1 MPREYR
7 CRKCGIVHPAPTGK
21 HCRRENDDTP
31 EAGNGTQEQILR
43 AISDL
48 QSQMQDMRTQMQ
60 DNNTA
65 TGNNDT
71 QENDSEM
78 GEEEASET
86 GSTQPALGAEAA
98 TPDSLRHNIHL
109 MAQAAGRIAQ
119 WKEDE
124 LDDQDTVD
132 FTRPK
137 TQGKKSGSLM
147 VATDRIKHSI
157 DWPHMHVR
165 RMTNGKRRTLNYAEL
180 TPEEFVYG
188 YLTMLINP
196 RNGMDEK
203 IMIPLLRIVMQDTVD
218 YSWINA
224 RNFYETLGIEVEK
237 GDMRWEDT
245 ETIREYRM
253 TYSRAVFP
261 ETKDGKET
269 KEATRPQPRTVPT
282 GMKCCAT
289 FQKRTCE
296 QNRDHA
302 PFTHACAYCHRSASL
317 MCRHPEDECIRK
329 TTDASKNGKKGD
341 A

>member
-1 MPREYR
+1 MPREYK

-21 HCRRENDDTP
+21 HCRRLNDDTP

-60 DNNTA
+60 NTNTA

-78 GEEEASET
+78 GEEETSET

-109 MAQAAGRIAQ
+109 MAQAA
-119 WKEDE
+119 
-124 LDDQDTVD
+124 
-132 FTRPK
+132 
-137 TQGKKSGSLM
+137 KSGSLM
-147 VATDRIKHSI
+147 VATDRIKYSI